1 MSLNIYQEAIVEAK
15 QLKEMAEQNA
25 KNKII
30 EAITPR
36 IRKLIE
42 QELVDIEEDD
52 LADLVVG
59 DAELEELPP
68 VADEDEEALDL
79 SMLSMAEPA
88 PELAP
93 KIKIDVAGDINL
105 ELEGDDDEEED
116 LILGREVVEA
126 LERALNINT
135 KRGMRGRIVFLNKKV
150 KNLREAINGV
160 DMRKLRPLERKIAT
174 LYYAKILQE
183 AISLLNNDILMTE
196 SVDLRLMKQLKNIL
210 KEINN
215 MSRRKDAAAFRRLFE
230 ELAGGGLGETGMY
243 EQDEELD
250 LDVDVEEEVEVEETA
265 PEDVDVPAAQDAV
278 SDLAVA
284 LGLEVVEEE
293 EVDEEVEVEEEELD
307 LEEGDDV
314 DEQDDALDEVFE
326 IDERAIRRELVKL
339 RRLRESDATDADPSL
354 NHGGEDEGDLF
365 IDVDEDTLLNALAD
379 ELGDPSVPTPKVGA
393 GGGSV
398 AESRRRRRAARRGRT
413 PSRNRGATRQVQ
425 EARRRTHRAEK
436 AAHQLK
442 RQLNEM
448 NLFNAKLLFANK
460 LMQNRGLSTK
470 QQRVIVEALDN
481 AKTIREAKLLY
492 KSLSRSLNTNRTGS
506 TLTENRSRLLAS
518 SSRSTRSGSPAN
530 SGAEVDRWAVLAGL
544 NDPDKS

>member
-1 MSLNIYQEAIVEAK
+1 
-15 QLKEMAEQNA
+15 
-25 KNKII
+25 
-30 EAITPR
+30 
-36 IRKLIE
+36 
-42 QELVDIEEDD
+42 
-52 LADLVVG
+52 
-59 DAELEELPP
+59 
-68 VADEDEEALDL
+68 
-79 SMLSMAEPA
+79 
-88 PELAP
+88 
-93 KIKIDVAGDINL
+93 
-105 ELEGDDDEEED
+105 
-116 LILGREVVEA
+116 
-126 LERALNINT
+126 
-135 KRGMRGRIVFLNKKV
+135 
-150 KNLREAINGV
+150 
-160 DMRKLRPLERKIAT
+160 
-174 LYYAKILQE
+174 
-183 AISLLNNDILMTE
+183 
-196 SVDLRLMKQLKNIL
+196 
-210 KEINN
+210 

-293 EVDEEVEVEEEELD
+293 EVGEEVEVEEEELD

-314 DEQDDALDEVFE
+314 DDDDDTLDEVFE

-339 RRLRESDATDADPSL
+339 RRIRESDATDADPSL

-398 AESRRRRRAARRGRT
+398 AESRRRRRAARRGSVAESRRRRRAARRGRT

-425 EARRRTHRAEK
+425 EARHRTHRAEK

-492 KSLSRSLNTNRTGS
+492 KSLSRSLNTNRTGR

>member
-1 MSLNIYQEAIVEAK
+1 
-15 QLKEMAEQNA
+15 
-25 KNKII
+25 
-30 EAITPR
+30 
-36 IRKLIE
+36 
-42 QELVDIEEDD
+42 
-52 LADLVVG
+52 
-59 DAELEELPP
+59 
-68 VADEDEEALDL
+68 
-79 SMLSMAEPA
+79 
-88 PELAP
+88 
-93 KIKIDVAGDINL
+93 
-105 ELEGDDDEEED
+105 
-116 LILGREVVEA
+116 
-126 LERALNINT
+126 
-135 KRGMRGRIVFLNKKV
+135 
-150 KNLREAINGV
+150 
-160 DMRKLRPLERKIAT
+160 
-174 LYYAKILQE
+174 
-183 AISLLNNDILMTE
+183 
-196 SVDLRLMKQLKNIL
+196 
-210 KEINN
+210 